1 MAKNTEA
8 SPSKSAV
15 KEILALRKSFRE
27 CVSVYT
33 ARVENQLT
41 LIRDKVLAQET
52 QPKEALA
59 HLRDL
64 RDLTTLCRT
73 LVIKPEK
80 GRRKDLKK
88 MDLLIDEIE
97 RLTQKW

>member
-1 MAKNTEA
+1 MAKNPEA
-8 SPSKSAV
+8 SPSKSAA

-27 CVSVYT
+27 CVAAYT

-41 LIRDKVLAQET
+41 LIREKVVNQET
-52 QPKEALA
+52 KPKEALT

-88 MDLLIDEIE
+88 MDLLIDE
-97 RLTQKW
+97 L